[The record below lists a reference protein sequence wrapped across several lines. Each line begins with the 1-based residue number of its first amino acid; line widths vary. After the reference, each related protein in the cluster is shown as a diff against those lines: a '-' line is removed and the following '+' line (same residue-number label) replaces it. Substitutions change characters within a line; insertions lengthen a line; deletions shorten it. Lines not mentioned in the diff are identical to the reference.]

1 MSAETAVVP
10 RLEDRLAAGDQNAF
24 RELVEAYK
32 RKFYGLAFEYTRNH
46 ADAEDI
52 SQAAFIKVFRSIG
65 TFKKGS
71 SLNSWLYRIVVNTAI
86 DHIRKRPFFPENYAE
101 SDGEAAALAVQDPAR
116 QAEAI
121 LLRVKID
128 AALDAVSE
136 RERAA
141 FLLRHDHGLSLQ
153 EIAEVLEVSVG
164 SVKSY
169 LFRSARKL
177 QKELSRAGLR
187 LFEEITHV

>member
-1 MSAETAVVP
+1 MSAETEIVP
-10 RLEDRLAAGDQNAF
+10 GLEDRLAAGDETAF

-46 ADAEDI
+46 ADAEDV
-52 SQAAFIKVFRSIG
+52 SQVAFIKVFRSIS

-86 DHIRKRPFFPENYAE
+86 DHIRKRAFFPADYAE
-101 SDGEAAALAVQDPAR
+101 FDGGEAAPAGQDPAR
-116 QAEAI
+116 RAEAI

-141 FLLRHDHGLSLQ
+141 FLLRHDHGLSMQ
-153 EIAEVLEVSVG
+153 EIAEVLEVSAG

-187 LFEEITHV
+187 LSEEIPHA